1 MSFDTQNGIVE
12 GALGQ
17 ESKGFRTPDCS
28 VNLMCVLAMD
38 RTAGRGSQELSRHT
52 GHSLFV

>member
-52 GHSLFV
+52 GNSLFV